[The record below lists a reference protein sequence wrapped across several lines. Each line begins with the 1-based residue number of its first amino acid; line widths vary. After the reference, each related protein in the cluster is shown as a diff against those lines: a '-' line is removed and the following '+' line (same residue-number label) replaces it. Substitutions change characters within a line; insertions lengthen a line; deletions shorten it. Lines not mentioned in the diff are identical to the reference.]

1 MIAVRKSIGLKYQSR
16 QLATPGHVI
25 FAYNIVQ
32 RCLSLLVWLLGV
44 DYVLC
49 TPCTAGS
56 KRHRLSGSL
65 LWVYVT
71 ISIFRGVGL
80 SFHAFNESRPPCG
93 DLASSYAQQVHTTH
107 TSRFSS
113 LHRTLPT
120 ATCFMATGKEASYG
134 PTGTSQTEHFE
145 HYTRPYWLPR
155 TTRLSSYA

>member
-80 SFHAFNESRPPCG
+80 SFHAFNESRPPCLSCLNNSIHFRVRLNL
-93 DLASSYAQQVHTTH
+93 DAFHDVLRV
-107 TSRFSS
+107 
-113 LHRTLPT
+113 
-120 ATCFMATGKEASYG
+120 FM
-134 PTGTSQTEHFE
+134 HM
-145 HYTRPYWLPR
+145 
-155 TTRLSSYA
+155 

>member
-1 MIAVRKSIGLKYQSR
+1 MIAVRKSIGLKNQSR

-56 KRHRLSGSL
+56 KGHRLSGSL

-80 SFHAFNESRPPCG
+80 SFHAFNESRPPCSVG
-93 DLASSYAQQVHTTH
+93 
-107 TSRFSS
+107 F
-113 LHRTLPT
+113 PI
-120 ATCFMATGKEASYG
+120 G
-134 PTGTSQTEHFE
+134 PFQDIGRESA
-145 HYTRPYWLPR
+145 RD
-155 TTRLSSYA
+155 S

>member
-80 SFHAFNESRPPCG
+80 SFHAFNESRPPCVCVYT
-93 DLASSYAQQVHTTH
+93 LA
-107 TSRFSS
+107 
-113 LHRTLPT
+113 PT
-120 ATCFMATGKEASYG
+120 K
-134 PTGTSQTEHFE
+134 PTIVYNAVCGWYPCQHDSAEPTNAYYS
-145 HYTRPYWLPR
+145 
-155 TTRLSSYA
+155 

>member
-56 KRHRLSGSL
+56 KKASVVRFVAMGVRNHFNFSG
-65 LWVYVT
+65 
-71 ISIFRGVGL
+71 RR
-80 SFHAFNESRPPCG
+80 A
-93 DLASSYAQQVHTTH
+93 
-107 TSRFSS
+107 
-113 LHRTLPT
+113 
-120 ATCFMATGKEASYG
+120 
-134 PTGTSQTEHFE
+134 
-145 HYTRPYWLPR
+145 
-155 TTRLSSYA
+155 

>member
-80 SFHAFNESRPPCG
+80 SFHAFNESRPPCLLSDHVQYKPTMSLCISVYMFVRFVG
-93 DLASSYAQQVHTTH
+93 TDDLRSEVEHCI
-107 TSRFSS
+107 
-113 LHRTLPT
+113 RTLS
-120 ATCFMATGKEASYG
+120 ACAV
-134 PTGTSQTEHFE
+134 
-145 HYTRPYWLPR
+145 
-155 TTRLSSYA
+155 

>member
-80 SFHAFNESRPPCG
+80 SFHAFNESRPPWELREG
-93 DLASSYAQQVHTTH
+93 VWYN
-107 TSRFSS
+107 SRELREGVWYNSRS
-113 LHRTLPT
+113 
-120 ATCFMATGKEASYG
+120 
-134 PTGTSQTEHFE
+134 
-145 HYTRPYWLPR
+145 
-155 TTRLSSYA
+155 

>member
-32 RCLSLLVWLLGV
+32 RCLSLLVWLIGF

-65 LWVYVT
+65 LWEYVT

-80 SFHAFNESRPPCG
+80 SFHAFNESRPPCAG
-93 DLASSYAQQVHTTH
+93 VS
-107 TSRFSS
+107 
-113 LHRTLPT
+113 
-120 ATCFMATGKEASYG
+120 E
-134 PTGTSQTEHFE
+134 QT
-145 HYTRPYWLPR
+145 
-155 TTRLSSYA
+155 

>member
-80 SFHAFNESRPPCG
+80 SFHAFNESRPPW
-93 DLASSYAQQVHTTH
+93 LAY
-107 TSRFSS
+107 
-113 LHRTLPT
+113 T
-120 ATCFMATGKEASYG
+120 AFTRRWYG
-134 PTGTSQTEHFE
+134 TE
-145 HYTRPYWLPR
+145 
-155 TTRLSSYA
+155 RLSMARYGTVIEQRLHAFVAMWYRMVFKKQFRN

>member
-80 SFHAFNESRPPCG
+80 SFHAFNESRPPWADVEHVRGYLSLCG
-93 DLASSYAQQVHTTH
+93 DLLGVKTFKKRNVKKKKKNNLVFLNHIL
-107 TSRFSS
+107 F
-113 LHRTLPT
+113 
-120 ATCFMATGKEASYG
+120 
-134 PTGTSQTEHFE
+134 
-145 HYTRPYWLPR
+145 
-155 TTRLSSYA
+155 

>member
-80 SFHAFNESRPPCG
+80 SFHAFNESRPPCCAHCT
-93 DLASSYAQQVHTTH
+93 LRHCIIA
-107 TSRFSS
+107 S
-113 LHRTLPT
+113 LHIASLRHCTCTL
-120 ATCFMATGKEASYG
+120 AGRNSVSAISHSAR
-134 PTGTSQTEHFE
+134 H
-145 HYTRPYWLPR
+145 L
-155 TTRLSSYA
+155 

>member
-1 MIAVRKSIGLKYQSR
+1 MERLECAPQKFSRASRAPLPFINNSCRTPPLAKILHPPLQSR

-80 SFHAFNESRPPCG
+80 SFHAFNESRPPWRKEGGVIC
-93 DLASSYAQQVHTTH
+93 
-107 TSRFSS
+107 SR
-113 LHRTLPT
+113 
-120 ATCFMATGKEASYG
+120 
-134 PTGTSQTEHFE
+134 GT
-145 HYTRPYWLPR
+145 YL
-155 TTRLSSYA
+155 

>member
-1 MIAVRKSIGLKYQSR
+1 MNQSR

-56 KRHRLSGSL
+56 KRHWLSGSL
-65 LWVYVT
+65 LWVYIT

-80 SFHAFNESRPPCG
+80 SFHVFNESRPLCPNSNNEWQET
-93 DLASSYAQQVHTTH
+93 L
-107 TSRFSS
+107 
-113 LHRTLPT
+113 LHRYLVTVTT
-120 ATCFMATGKEASYG
+120 AGNACIDLHILNTKC
-134 PTGTSQTEHFE
+134 
-145 HYTRPYWLPR
+145 
-155 TTRLSSYA
+155 

>member
-1 MIAVRKSIGLKYQSR
+1 MIAVRKSIGFKYQSR

-80 SFHAFNESRPPCG
+80 SFHAFNESRPPCLVG
-93 DLASSYAQQVHTTH
+93 LPYFRYA
-107 TSRFSS
+107 RNFS
-113 LHRTLPT
+113 LWIAANYNNACRGAL
-120 ATCFMATGKEASYG
+120 EAKLCSVCCSIFG
-134 PTGTSQTEHFE
+134 
-145 HYTRPYWLPR
+145 
-155 TTRLSSYA
+155 LSN

>member
-1 MIAVRKSIGLKYQSR
+1 MIAVRKSIGLKNQSR

-49 TPCTAGS
+49 TSCTTGS
-56 KRHRLSGSL
+56 KGHRLSGSL

-80 SFHAFNESRPPCG
+80 SFHAFNESRPPCSVEFREAVAYS
-93 DLASSYAQQVHTTH
+93 LSCLNERNQASSKPAQ
-107 TSRFSS
+107 F
-113 LHRTLPT
+113 LY
-120 ATCFMATGKEASYG
+120 K
-134 PTGTSQTEHFE
+134 
-145 HYTRPYWLPR
+145 LPR
-155 TTRLSSYA
+155 GLQSNQNAGAHSAAAGSKANLI

>member
-80 SFHAFNESRPPCG
+80 SIHAFNESRPPCSLLDPLG
-93 DLASSYAQQVHTTH
+93 QQCLTEMQLLCFFNFFPFTQ
-107 TSRFSS
+107 TEISS
-113 LHRTLPT
+113 L
-120 ATCFMATGKEASYG
+120 
-134 PTGTSQTEHFE
+134 PTGILNLNHQDIFRHK
-145 HYTRPYWLPR
+145 
-155 TTRLSSYA
+155 